1 MRAPEWSIRV
11 RRAVGQ
17 ALMVLALSLALVGA
31 GPGSAEG
38 QQLQFLGQFGT
49 NVSPGDV
56 SATATWPSRM
66 PRPLH
71 LLHRRQVSDG
81 ERGALL
87 GAAVGGI
94 GLALLGS
101 QLCERNKSCTGT
113 VIGFALVGATVGAVI
128 GAFAAGHPQEG
139 S

>member
-1 MRAPEWSIRV
+1 VPPP
-11 RRAVGQ
+11 VGH
-17 ALMVLALSLALVGA
+17 ALLVLALSLALVGA

-38 QQLQFLGQFGT
+38 QQLQLLTQFGT
-49 NVSPGDV
+49 NVAPGDV
-56 SATATWPSRM
+56 WATATWPSRM

-128 GAFAAGHPQEG
+128 GAFAGGHLQEG

>member
-17 ALMVLALSLALVGA
+17 ALLVLALSLALVGA
-31 GPGSAEG
+31 GPGTAEG
-38 QQLQFLGQFGT
+38 QQLQLLRQFGT
-49 NVSPGDV
+49 NVSPSAV
-56 SATATWPSRM
+56 WATATWPSRT
-66 PRPLH
+66 PQPLH
-71 LLHRRQVSDG
+71 SLHRRQVSDG

-113 VIGFALVGATVGAVI
+113 VIGFALVGATGGAVI
-128 GAFAAGHPQEG
+128 GAFAGGQLQEG